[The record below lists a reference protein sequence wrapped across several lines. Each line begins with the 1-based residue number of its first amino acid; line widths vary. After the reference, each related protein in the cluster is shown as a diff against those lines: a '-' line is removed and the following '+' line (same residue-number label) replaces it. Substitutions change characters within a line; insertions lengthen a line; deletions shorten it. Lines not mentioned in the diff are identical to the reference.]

1 MTREQHIN
9 PVQWHQ
15 AIGYA
20 RQSCARF
27 FRDGSSPAEAMASFG
42 LVVSPTDA
50 KSSDWDK
57 AVEAIAELLCAQPT
71 RRAA

>member
-1 MTREQHIN
+1 MKR
-9 PVQWHQ
+9 WLL
-15 AIGYA
+15 A
-20 RQSCARF
+20 RLEWALLVV
-27 FRDGSSPAEAMASFG
+27 AVASFG